1 MNFISGLSDGHPPRR
16 HVSVACALSFI
27 VFVVVLGRTPLVAQS
42 DYVIGAQDVLVVAVF
57 DQADLGGRF
66 TVETDGTF
74 TFPLIGRVTAG
85 GRTLREVEA
94 ELKQRLT
101 DGFFKNPQVSVSVDQ
116 YRSQR
121 VFVVGEVRQPGP
133 YPLTGDMTLIEALAR
148 AGSTT
153 DHAGGEAL
161 IVRPSSGAG
170 SPSGPVMPGQQEAN
184 VERVDLRAL
193 QSGASFSKVA
203 LRDGDTIFIPRAET
217 VFVFGQVRNAGA
229 YPVVKG
235 TTVLQVLS
243 LAGGVT
249 DRGSTARIKVIRMV
263 NGQKKEIKVSLSDL
277 VQPGDTVMVPER
289 FF

>member
-1 MNFISGLSDGHPPRR
+1 MTLLFGRDSL
-16 HVSVACALSFI
+16 
-27 VFVVVLGRTPLVAQS
+27 RTPLLAACRILFVMALFGSVKLVAQA
-42 DYVIGAQDVLVVAVF
+42 DYVVGAQDVLTVAVWE
-57 DQADLGGRF
+57 QADLAGRF

-74 TFPLIGRVTAG
+74 TFPLIGRVKAG

-101 DGFFKNPQVSVSVDQ
+101 EGFFKNPQVSVSVDQ

-121 VFVVGEVRQPGP
+121 VFVIGEVRQPGP

-153 DHAGGEAL
+153 DQAGGEAL
-161 IVRPSSGAG
+161 IVRPNGG
-170 SPSGPVMPGQQEAN
+170 SATGPIMPGQQEAN

-193 QSGASFSKVA
+193 QSGTSFSKVA
-203 LRDGDTIFIPRAET
+203 LRDGDTIFVPRAET
-217 VFVFGQVRNAGA
+217 VYVFGQVRNGGA

-249 DRGSTARIKVIRMV
+249 DRGSTARIKIIRV
-263 NGQKKEIKVSLSDL
+263 VAGQKKEIKVNLSDL
-277 VQPGDTVMVPER
+277 VQPGDTVVVPER